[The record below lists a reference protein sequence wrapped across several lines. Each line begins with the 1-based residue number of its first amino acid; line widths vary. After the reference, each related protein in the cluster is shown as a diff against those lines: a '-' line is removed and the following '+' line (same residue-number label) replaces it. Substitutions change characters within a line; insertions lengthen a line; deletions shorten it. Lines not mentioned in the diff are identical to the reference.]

1 MLSEQEFFRFVE
13 EKIDNLTGYA
23 ESQVEVGNSR
33 KELDKLLNGYP
44 YCIDEVAYKAY
55 SSLVG
60 EEFLSER
67 LCEAFTNSEIDFTR
81 LVLLWDQG
89 SRDLTHYMTK
99 VLRDKGFELTPLQT
113 ILCSSALLQEN

>member
-55 SSLVG
+55 SLLVS
-60 EEFLSER
+60 EESFNS
-67 LCEAFTNSEIDFTR
+67 LCEAFTNSEII
-81 LVLLWDQG
+81 LL
-89 SRDLTHYMTK
+89 DLFCCGIK
-99 VLRDKGFELTPLQT
+99 ALG
-113 ILCSSALLQEN
+113 ILLIT